1 MTAHRSLIRT
11 LLTVIGIVISN
22 SVFGASASNCEATFP
37 ERVKWIVPNTPGSL
51 YDIYSRMLEPYLEA
65 ALGTRIVIDN
75 ISGAGGRIGAASIAN
90 AKSSNDVFGIVNGV
104 SLLAN
109 ELVGKAE
116 SLPTLGSFQ
125 VLYRMSRV
133 KHIWVTASDSAL
145 QTMPNIWEMSK
156 DRPIVVATRDVSS
169 SSFHSLTLGA
179 HLLGLPI
186 EVVAGYASNR
196 EARLALL
203 RGEADIA
210 SANFES
216 VVNMLESGELTAVLQ
231 ISSSP
236 IAQHP
241 SLTDVPVIA
250 GANGLVAMNTGSTND
265 YSQSAALLLT
275 RFLGAGQLVV
285 GPRNMNESV
294 ASCVEQA
301 VHNIVSN
308 SSFREDLRNIG
319 LSIDPAPGSA
329 IRREL
334 EQVLEESDVLSY
346 AISEQLEQLRR

>member
-1 MTAHRSLIRT
+1 MRT

-109 ELVGKAE
+109 ELVGEAE
-116 SLPTLGSFQ
+116 SLPTLGSFR

-133 KHIWVTASDSAL
+133 KHVWVTATHGAL
-145 QTMPNIWEMSK
+145 KTMPNIREMSK

-196 EARLALL
+196 ESRLALL

-250 GANGLVAMNTGSTND
+250 GANGLVAMSSTND

-285 GPRNMNESV
+285 GPRNLNESV